1 MLLISILLPVLGAV
15 ALFIWRPRDVRACHA
30 LTMTAT
36 LATSACVAWC
46 IFTPGGHPITLLKL
60 SDLLSISFKLDGLGR
75 VFGGLVAFLWPL
87 STLYAFEYMA
97 HEGGENH
104 FFGFY
109 LLSYAVTLGIAFAED
124 LITLYIFYELLTL
137 ATLFLVMHGMKPQ
150 AVYAG
155 RKYVYYSLGGAAMA
169 FLALA
174 TVMYFSGNSNFVA
187 GGIPALKSAPMD
199 LLLPMFVLGFLG
211 FGVKA
216 AIFPFHDWLPAAS
229 VAPTPVT
236 ALLHAVA
243 VVKAGAFAVIRLS
256 HYCFSPDLMRGTWAQ
271 TVCLIVAMFSIV
283 FGSAMAVRERHMKR
297 RLAYSTMM
305 ASRRFRSVRSLLH
318 TTPKSRRREET
329 ITSRKVALMSASF
342 PPSAASPIAI
352 HSNSRTSRTNATSRV
367 VPCPEDNRRLS
378 KYSIRVSGRPATRI
392 RSRDGSAFS
401 SGSCGTGEGSPK
413 NPTLAAPPHSE
424 GIPMGVPAGAGG
436 YPIPDG
442 GYPPLG

>member
-36 LATSACVAWC
+36 LATSVCVAWC
-46 IFTPGGHPITLLKL
+46 VLTPGAHPITLLKL

-124 LITLYIFYELLTL
+124 LMTLYIFYELLTL

-216 AIFPFHDWLPAAS
+216 AIFPFHD
-229 VAPTPVT
+229 
-236 ALLHAVA
+236 
-243 VVKAGAFAVIRLS
+243 LS
-256 HYCFSPDLMRGTWAQ
+256 
-271 TVCLIVAMFSIV
+271 LIHI
-283 FGSAMAVRERHMKR
+283 
-297 RLAYSTMM
+297 
-305 ASRRFRSVRSLLH
+305 
-318 TTPKSRRREET
+318 
-329 ITSRKVALMSASF
+329 
-342 PPSAASPIAI
+342 
-352 HSNSRTSRTNATSRV
+352 
-367 VPCPEDNRRLS
+367 
-378 KYSIRVSGRPATRI
+378 
-392 RSRDGSAFS
+392 
-401 SGSCGTGEGSPK
+401 
-413 NPTLAAPPHSE
+413 
-424 GIPMGVPAGAGG
+424 
-436 YPIPDG
+436 
-442 GYPPLG
+442 